1 MIKRDDIPLGYTRD
15 DDGKVLTSKD
25 SDGFWYEYTRDDDGN
40 VLTYRDS
47 DGYWGEYTRDDDGN
61 ILTRKDSDGFW
72 IEYTRDAN
80 GNELTFKNSDGDW
93 REYTRDDHGNILTYK
108 HSDVNNG
115 ELFTKIAGDDE
126 YNLFTNEA
134 KDYFVAGGRRFTKA
148 EALEHWG
155 NDRGDSSARAELFV
169 KAIGEL

>member
-1 MIKRDDIPLGYTRD
+1 MGTGESTPATTT
-15 DDGKVLTSKD
+15 VTSLLK
-25 SDGFWYEYTRDDDGN
+25 
-40 VLTYRDS
+40 DS
-47 DGYWGEYTRDDDGN
+47 DGYWREYTYDDDGH
-61 ILTRKDSDGFW
+61 I
-72 IEYTRDAN
+72 
-80 GNELTFKNSDGDW
+80 LTFKNSDGDW
-93 REYTRDDHGNILTYK
+93 REYTRDANGNVLTYK
-108 HSDVNNG
+108 DSDGYWYEYTRDANGRVLTFKDSDGYWYEYTYDANGKVLTSKDPDVNNG

-134 KDYFVAGGRRFTKA
+134 KDYFVAGCRRFTKA